1 MSTVVKKCYNNG
13 VANKN
18 ARPLHQHVLPTLL
31 EKVARWVDCN
41 RPTDTI
47 EHKFDNKVKL
57 DNMDVS
63 FVKYVLVVHI
73 IYFIIINYN
82 KLSYKTR
89 SMVKLEL
96 TISSFRPTTVAF
108 AVT

>member
-13 VANKN
+13 VADKN

-41 RPTDTI
+41 PAT

-63 FVKYVLVVHI
+63 FVKYVSVVHI
-73 IYFIIINYN
+73 IYFIIINYS